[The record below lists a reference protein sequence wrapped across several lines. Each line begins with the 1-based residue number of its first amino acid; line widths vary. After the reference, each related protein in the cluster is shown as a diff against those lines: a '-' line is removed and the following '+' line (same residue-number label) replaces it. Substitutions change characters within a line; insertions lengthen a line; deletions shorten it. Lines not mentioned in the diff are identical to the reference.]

1 MFYMCRVFYSLG
13 RILDMNILVTP
24 NFYIHKNSNNR
35 QNFSIQKHS
44 NLPKYNNTLV
54 KDTVSFTSKLPIEN
68 LGNTIENA
76 TLHSYLIKQPVLAK
90 KAKHFHQAVKNVCDR
105 LSKYGFSYDQDYNA
119 KHPIKSVESYI
130 DKYHRQGYVQDAIR
144 GTVYWEKQHDIN
156 AFKLFLDEME
166 KEKYTIAPLKIL
178 NKETLKF
185 DTIPDLEIRQNGIN
199 QEDLAPLDK
208 LLQKAQITRPRSST
222 YSDFQMRFIPT
233 GGSGKSEDKQVIE
246 LIMLYGPHY
255 AKAKELESEYVYKI
269 ARSFDKL
276 HIDLTSN
283 YPEKSPGRRI
293 SNNIDV
299 IKTRLREDVSRPL
312 FTNAYNLDLKIK
324 GEEKMPVVIS
334 KAHCKVLDGYMSG
347 IRQKIPMYYRE
358 MKTKLKDD
366 NYVINIIKNSSDYAN
381 RENKEISPQEI
392 KIFREFIKN
401 HLSTYEAEDLGT
413 VTTAHELLKK
423 TIKKFGEK

>member
-1 MFYMCRVFYSLG
+1 
-13 RILDMNILVTP
+13 
-24 NFYIHKNSNNR
+24 
-35 QNFSIQKHS
+35 
-44 NLPKYNNTLV
+44 
-54 KDTVSFTSKLPIEN
+54 
-68 LGNTIENA
+68 
-76 TLHSYLIKQPVLAK
+76 
-90 KAKHFHQAVKNVCDR
+90 
-105 LSKYGFSYDQDYNA
+105 
-119 KHPIKSVESYI
+119 
-130 DKYHRQGYVQDAIR
+130 
-144 GTVYWEKQHDIN
+144 
-156 AFKLFLDEME
+156 
-166 KEKYTIAPLKIL
+166 
-178 NKETLKF
+178 
-185 DTIPDLEIRQNGIN
+185 
-199 QEDLAPLDK
+199 
-208 LLQKAQITRPRSST
+208 
-222 YSDFQMRFIPT
+222 MRFIPT
-233 GGSGKSEDKQVIE
+233 VGSGKSEDKQVIE